1 MVVKNGSNVSII
13 TGAASGLGRAA
24 AIRLAKRGD
33 RVGLCD
39 LNESGLEETCSMIRG
54 DGGKATNAIVDVRDG
69 FAVKNWCVEVV
80 KQLGKID
87 YLFSNAGVTSRS
99 PVCDMEFDEWRR
111 LIDTH
116 VTGSF
121 HVCQAALVHMVEHGS
136 GAIVVT
142 SSDYAVIGMR
152 YASNYAAAKTAL
164 YALTKALAVEFA
176 PHGIRVNAVGPGPI
190 DTPLLRSRGTPAEW
204 QDRVRDYEARLPMQR
219 LGQPEDVASVV
230 DFLLSDRAS
239 YITGQLLQPNGG
251 QVMW

>member
-1 MVVKNGSNVSII
+1 MVASSAARVSII

-24 AIRLAKRGD
+24 AVRLAQRGD
-33 RVGLCD
+33 RVALCD
-39 LNESGLEETCSMIRG
+39 LSEDGLEETCSVIRG
-54 DGGKATNAIVDVRDG
+54 NGGEAISSIVDVRDG
-69 FAVKNWCVEVV
+69 GAIKKWCVEVV
-80 KQLGKID
+80 RQLGKID
-87 YLFSNAGVTSRS
+87 YVFSNAGVTSRS
-99 PVCDMEFDEWRR
+99 AVSDMEFEEWRR

-121 HVCQAALVHMVEHGS
+121 HVCQAALTHMVEHGS
-136 GAIVVT
+136 GAIVIT

-152 YASNYAAAKTAL
+152 LASNYASAKTAL

-176 PHGIRVNAVGPGPI
+176 PHRIRINAVGPGPI

-204 QDRVRDYEARLPMQR
+204 QARVREYEARLPMQR

>member
-1 MVVKNGSNVSII
+1 MVVRNVSNVSII

-33 RVGLCD
+33 RVALCD
-39 LNESGLEETCSMIRG
+39 LSEVGLKETCSIIRG
-54 DGGKATNAIVDVRDG
+54 NGGEAIRAIVDVRDD
-69 FAVKNWCVEVV
+69 AAIKNWYGDVV
-80 KQLGKID
+80 KQFGKID
-87 YLFSNAGVTSRS
+87 YLFSNAGVTSRGA
-99 PVCDMEFDEWRR
+99 VFDMEFEEWRR

-116 VTGSF
+116 VSGSF
-121 HVCQAALVHMVEHGS
+121 HVCQAALAHMVEHGS

-176 PHGIRVNAVGPGPI
+176 PRGVRVNAVGPGPI

>member
-1 MVVKNGSNVSII
+1 MVVNASKVSII

-33 RVGLCD
+33 RVALCD
-39 LNESGLEETCSMIRG
+39 LSASGLEETCSIIRG
-54 DGGKATNAIVDVRDG
+54 NGGEAISAMADVRDR
-69 FAVKNWCVEVV
+69 AAIKKWCAEVV

-87 YLFSNAGVTSRS
+87 YLFSNAGVTSRGAVS
-99 PVCDMEFDEWRR
+99 DMEFDEWRR

-121 HVCQAALVHMVEHGS
+121 NVCQSALAHMVEHGS
-136 GAIVVT
+136 GAIVIT

-190 DTPLLRSRGTPAEW
+190 DTPLLRSRGTA
-204 QDRVRDYEARLPMQR
+204 
-219 LGQPEDVASVV
+219 G
-230 DFLLSDRAS
+230 
-239 YITGQLLQPNGG
+239 
-251 QVMW
+251 

>member
-1 MVVKNGSNVSII
+1 MVVKASKVSII

-33 RVGLCD
+33 RVALCD
-39 LNESGLEETCSMIRG
+39 LSESGLAETCSIIRG
-54 DGGKATNAIVDVRDG
+54 NGGEAISAIVDVRDG
-69 FAVKNWCVEVV
+69 SAIKKWCGEVV

-87 YLFSNAGVTSRS
+87 YLFSNAGVTSRGAVS
-99 PVCDMEFDEWRR
+99 DMEFDEWRR

-121 HVCQAALVHMVEHGS
+121 NVCQATLAHMVEHGS

-176 PHGIRVNAVGPGPI
+176 PQGIRVNAVGPGPI
-190 DTPLLRSRGTPAEW
+190 DTPLLRSRGTQAEW

>member
-1 MVVKNGSNVSII
+1 MVVGKESTVSIV

-39 LNESGLEETCSMIRG
+39 VNESGLEETCTIIRG
-54 DGGKATNAIVDVRDG
+54 DGGEATATIIDVRDG
-69 FAVKNWCVEVV
+69 VAVKHWCADVARRF
-80 KQLGKID
+80 GKID

-99 PVCDMEFDEWRR
+99 PVCDMEFVEWRR
-111 LIDTH
+111 LIDIH

-121 HVCQAALVHMVEHGS
+121 NVCQAALAHMVAQGS

-142 SSDYAVIGMR
+142 SSDYAVIGLR
-152 YASNYAAAKTAL
+152 NASNYAAAKTAL
-164 YALTKALAVEFA
+164 YAFTKALAVEFA
-176 PHGIRVNAVGPGPI
+176 SQGIRVNAVGPGPI
-190 DTPLLRSRGTPAEW
+190 DTPLLRSRGTAAEW
-204 QDRVRDYEARLPMQR
+204 QNRVRDYEARLPMQR
-219 LGQPEDVASVV
+219 LGRPEEVASVV
-230 DFLLSDRAS
+230 DFLLSDRSS

>member
-1 MVVKNGSNVSII
+1 MVVSNGVKVSII
-13 TGAASGLGRAA
+13 TGAGSGIGRAA
-24 AIRLAKRGD
+24 AIRLAGRGD
-33 RVGLCD
+33 RVALCD
-39 LNESGLEETCSMIRG
+39 INDGGLDETCSLVRAN
-54 DGGKATNAIVDVRDG
+54 GGEAIGALVDVRDG
-69 FAVKNWCVEVV
+69 VGMKGWFAELM
-80 KQLGKID
+80 QRFGKID
-87 YLFSNAGVTSRS
+87 YLFSNAGVTSRGAVS
-99 PVCDMEFDEWRR
+99 ELDFAEWRR

-116 VTGSF
+116 LTGSF
-121 HVCQAALVHMVEHGS
+121 HVCQAALSYMTEQGS

-152 YASNYAAAKTAL
+152 NASNYAAAKTAL
-164 YALTKALAVEFA
+164 YAFTKALAVEFA
-176 PHGIRVNAVGPGPI
+176 PHGIRINAVGPGPI

-204 QDRVRDYEARLPMQR
+204 QERVRGYEAGLPMQR

>member
-1 MVVKNGSNVSII
+1 MVTGNGSNVSVI
-13 TGAASGLGRAA
+13 TGAGSGLGRAT
-24 AIRLAKRGD
+24 AIRLATRGD
-33 RVGLCD
+33 KVALCD
-39 LNESGLEETCSMIRG
+39 LSQSGLEESCSVIRSN
-54 DGGKATNAIVDVRDG
+54 GGEATSAIVDVRDG
-69 FAVKNWCVEVV
+69 VAVKNWCADVV

-99 PVCDMEFDEWRR
+99 PVRDMEFDEWRR

-116 VTGSF
+116 VSGSF
-121 HVCQAALVHMVEHGS
+121 NVCQAALAHMVERGS

-152 YASNYAAAKTAL
+152 HASNYAAAKTAL
-164 YALTKALAVEFA
+164 YAFTKALAVEFA
-176 PHGIRVNAVGPGPI
+176 PRGIRVNAIGPGPI
-190 DTPLLRSRGTPAEW
+190 DTPLLRSRGTAAEW

-230 DFLLSDRAS
+230 DFLLSNRSS